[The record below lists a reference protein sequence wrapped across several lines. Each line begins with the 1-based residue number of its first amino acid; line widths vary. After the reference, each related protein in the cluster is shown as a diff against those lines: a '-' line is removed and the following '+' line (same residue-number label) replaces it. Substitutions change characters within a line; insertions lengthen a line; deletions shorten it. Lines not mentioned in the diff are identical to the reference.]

1 MDGFEVEPATLRS
14 AASQI
19 EATGGQVIGTASG
32 VPATAQGAVAANPG
46 YALSAALADFT
57 QQLSSSIAA
66 AGQAV
71 TRHGTNLGTAAD
83 AYERGDE
90 ANAALFQ

>member
-1 MDGFEVEPATLRS
+1 MDGFEVEPAALRS

-19 EATGGQVIGTASG
+19 GATGGQVVGAAPG
-32 VPATAQGAVAANPG
+32 VPAAAQAAVAANPG
-46 YALSAALADFT
+46 YALSAALTDFT

-66 AGQAV
+66 AGQTV
-71 TRHGTNLGTAAD
+71 TQHGENLGATAD